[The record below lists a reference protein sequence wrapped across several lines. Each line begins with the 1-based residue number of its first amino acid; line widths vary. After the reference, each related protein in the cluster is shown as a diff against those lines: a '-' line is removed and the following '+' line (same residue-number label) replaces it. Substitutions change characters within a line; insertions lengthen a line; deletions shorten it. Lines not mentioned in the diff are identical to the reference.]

1 MNRNFKR
8 AECSAKSF
16 FCACMLLKLKKIN
29 FITVKDQLNEA
40 GVVESLTL
48 YQGGKEMPAKKLK

>member
-29 FITVKDQLNEA
+29 FITVKDQLKNTEQSEKMEA
-40 GVVESLTL
+40 F
-48 YQGGKEMPAKKLK
+48 